1 MSQASALAP
10 SGKSRALFRASRRLE
25 EGRFAIV
32 TNVGSGMRWT
42 QWCRS
47 ARVAP
52 TNDAKAYGEVVWS
65 WRPDAG
71 AKLCGMIH
79 KATGARKPG
88 PRGERDISRKTIAW
102 GMPDVSGASAVN
114 TRVHTPTTKRTRG
127 CGCIGHPAFP
137 APSDLQKAGNSRS
150 NLARNMRRD
159 RETAFSVIA
168 RSTCDEAIH
177 SFFGAAGMDCF
188 AALAMTRIGLC
199 RVFSCVGK

>member
-1 MSQASALAP
+1 MSALSLRADTDGRDSLDGYRLPSTTDSASGVARCRMLLAPPGLRGRRAQHGCHAQIARRANMSQESALAP

-47 ARVAP
+47 VRVAP

-88 PRGERDISRKTIAW
+88 PRGERDIS
-102 GMPDVSGASAVN
+102 
-114 TRVHTPTTKRTRG
+114 
-127 CGCIGHPAFP
+127 C
-137 APSDLQKAGNSRS
+137 
-150 NLARNMRRD
+150 
-159 RETAFSVIA
+159 
-168 RSTCDEAIH
+168 
-177 SFFGAAGMDCF
+177 
-188 AALAMTRIGLC
+188 
-199 RVFSCVGK
+199 